1 MRTIDLSILLL
12 ALLCILNSNV
22 IYANADSGSD
32 TSRLESELKLN
43 NLKDNLD

>member
-22 IYANADSGSD
+22 IYADSGSD